1 MSTLV
6 AQYNRLRLFP
16 NGQIN
21 AYLDCCAMDNGVATL
36 MDYFKMELTP
46 LTDVEATILVAQT
59 SIREGGYGDVP
70 EQFLNDVR
78 GLVAVEHTA
87 EVRQRFAAEA
97 YFQANGEEDPR
108 NPLPV
113 NTHVGVKN
121 ECCLEAIDILAS
133 GYIMAI
139 LRKCVVVD
147 GVITSAPKYHS
158 ITLHPMSNVQATL
171 NIVAKDLVG
180 LGHGPVVVKDL
191 VQIEAICKMF
201 YTPKMSAAFRV
212 DHYQKI
218 VAATAR
224 DGPKLQRSHDS
235 ARAELAKAQAIVD
248 GLRG

>member
-6 AQYNRLRLFP
+6 AEYNRLRLFP
-16 NGQIN
+16 DGRIN
-21 AYLDCCAMDNGVATL
+21 TYLDCCAVDNGVTTL

-59 SIREGGYGDVP
+59 AIRDRGYGDVP
-70 EQFLNDVR
+70 EQFLDNVR
-78 GLVAVEHTA
+78 SLVAVEHTP

-97 YFQANGEEDPR
+97 YFRDNGEEDPR

-121 ECCLEAIDILAS
+121 ECCLEALDIMGS

-147 GVITSAPKYHS
+147 GIIKSAPKFHV
-158 ITLHPMSNVQATL
+158 ITLHPMSNIQATL
-171 NIVAKDLVG
+171 NIVANDLVN
-180 LGHGPVVVKDL
+180 LGHGPTVAKDL
-191 VQIEAICKMF
+191 GQIRAICQMF

-212 DHYQKI
+212 AHYQKI

-224 DGPKLQRSHDS
+224 DGPKLQGSHDS
-235 ARAELAKAQAIVD
+235 ALAELAKAQAIVD
-248 GLRG
+248 GA